1 MENITAHRLKELR
14 KQKGTTMEKMA
25 LETGIKKPTI
35 SNYENGY
42 SKPKDNNLKKL
53 ANYYSVSPSY
63 ILGYSD
69 ELMTFDSGEEFKK
82 ARQKILDES
91 SSEKKLVKKK
101 GIDLTKMFEEM
112 KKNDFKPTVRSADYE
127 MSEDEIEEIKQL
139 EEEER
144 AEQEKYEDAVN
155 LYFKEIAKLLDVYE
169 KEMIVEFYRLS
180 QENQDKVRRYI
191 YSLRSNENK

>member
-101 GIDLTKMFEEM
+101 GIDLTKVFEEI

-127 MSEDEIEEIKQL
+127 MSEDEIEEIKRI
-139 EEEER
+139 EEEQQ

-155 LYFKEIAKLLDVYE
+155 LYFKEIAKRLDVYE
-169 KEMIVEFYRLS
+169 KEMIVELYRLS

-191 YSLRSNENK
+191 YSLGSNENK

>member
-1 MENITAHRLKELR
+1 MLR
-14 KQKGTTMEKMA
+14 KEKSLKNKKNILQEDVAAA
-25 LETGIKKPTI
+25 LGVTKMTV
-35 SNYENGY
+35 SRWENGKVIP
-42 SKPKDNNLKKL
+42 SGNKLEKL

-127 MSEDEIEEIKQL
+127 MSEDEIEEIKRI
-139 EEEER
+139 EEEQQ

>member
-1 MENITAHRLKELR
+1 MLR
-14 KQKGTTMEKMA
+14 KEKSLQNKKNILQEDVAAA
-25 LETGIKKPTI
+25 LGVTKMTV
-35 SNYENGY
+35 SRWENGKVIP
-42 SKPKDNNLKKL
+42 SGNKLEKL

-69 ELMTFDSGEEFKK
+69 ELMTFNSGEEFEK
-82 ARQKILDES
+82 AIQRLLDES
-91 SSEKKLVKKK
+91 SSEKKQVKKK

-112 KKNDFKPTVRSADYE
+112 EKNDFKPTVRSADYE
-127 MSEDEIEEIKQL
+127 MSEDEIEEIKRI

-144 AEQEKYEDAVN
+144 AEQEKYEDTVN

-169 KEMIVEFYRLS
+169 KEMIVELYRLS

-191 YSLRSNENK
+191 YSLGSNENK

>member
-69 ELMTFDSGEEFKK
+69 ELMTFNSGEEFEK
-82 ARQKILDES
+82 AIQRLLDES
-91 SSEKKLVKKK
+91 SSEKKQVKKK
-101 GIDLTKMFEEM
+101 GIDLTKVFEEI

-127 MSEDEIEEIKQL
+127 MSEDEIEEIKQI

-144 AEQEKYEDAVN
+144 AEQEKYEDTVN
-155 LYFKEIAKLLDVYE
+155 LYFKEIAKRLDVYE
-169 KEMIVEFYRLS
+169 KEMIVELYRLS

-191 YSLRSNENK
+191 YSLGSNENK

>member
-1 MENITAHRLKELR
+1 
-14 KQKGTTMEKMA
+14 
-25 LETGIKKPTI
+25 
-35 SNYENGY
+35 
-42 SKPKDNNLKKL
+42 
-53 ANYYSVSPSY
+53 
-63 ILGYSD
+63 
-69 ELMTFDSGEEFKK
+69 MTFDSGEEFKK

-127 MSEDEIEEIKQL
+127 MSEDEIEEIKRI
-139 EEEER
+139 EEEQQ